1 MESHLNS
8 PSLMSEGISV
18 NVRQSFWLPT
28 FPFKPEYLFSQPRPA
43 WQRQVTFVHT
53 PSPPSPKVC
62 RLEEFSSVDSQQIFF
77 IITILRNFLF
87 FWVEFIR
94 ANSNEEFDQRT
105 PAGTSRVYE

>member
-62 RLEEFSSVDSQQIFF
+62 RLEEFSSVDSQ
-77 IITILRNFLF
+77 
-87 FWVEFIR
+87 
-94 ANSNEEFDQRT
+94 
-105 PAGTSRVYE
+105 